1 MVEIKNIH
9 KSFDE
14 IEVLKGISS
23 IFEPGKINCTIGKSG
38 SGKTVL
44 LKTIIGLENPETGSV
59 IYDNREFTGTT
70 TKFKKEIRKE
80 IGMVFQGGALF
91 DSLSIIENTIF
102 PLEMFTNMSYKEKIE
117 RAHYCLKRVGL
128 NNVDKQ
134 YPAELSGGMQKR
146 AAIAR
151 AIVNNPKYLFC
162 DEPNSG
168 LDPITAGKIDD
179 LIKDISDEYKT
190 TTIVNTHD
198 MNSVFNI
205 GDNVLFITDGKKAW
219 EGSPTDMKNSNI
231 AELQEFIH
239 SFFSF
244 SSKR

>member
-9 KSFDE
+9 KSFEDKK
-14 IEVLKGISS
+14 VLHGISS
-23 IFEPGKINCTIGKSG
+23 VFQPGKINCTIGKSG

-44 LKTIIGLENPETGSV
+44 LKTIIGLEIPETGNV
-59 IYDNREFTGTT
+59 LYDNREFTGTS
-70 TKFKKEIRKE
+70 TKLKKEIRKE

-91 DSLSIIENTIF
+91 DSLTILENIIF
-102 PLEMFTNMSYKEKIE
+102 PLDMFTDMSFDEKVE
-117 RAHYCLKRVGL
+117 QAHYCLKRVGL
-128 NNVDKQ
+128 ENVDKQ
-134 YPAELSGGMQKR
+134 FPAELSGGMQKR

-205 GDNVLFITDGKKAW
+205 GDNVLFISSGTKAW
-219 EGSPTDMKNSNI
+219 EGKPSDIKNAQI
-231 AELQEFIH
+231 AELDEFMK

-244 SSKR
+244 VDKR